1 MAEASATIPQSG
13 AGATVDGGRS
23 SARRG
28 PETREAIHRAAIELF
43 ARRGYHATSMR
54 AMASAAEIQ
63 PAAIYHWYP
72 NKEAI
77 LVRLQDD
84 FMEQL
89 TERVVAAMDRHR
101 RPALRLAA
109 AVREHV
115 VFHGLHRL
123 AAFVTDS
130 EIRALT
136 EEPRQA
142 LIAKRDDYQAIFSE
156 MIRDG
161 IRDGSLRAS
170 DAHVAT
176 YAILLQCTGVALWFD
191 PRGPLKLEQVA
202 ELHVELVLGSLQA
215 SRELIAEAIES
226 VSRHAEAGEGGQS

>member
-1 MAEASATIPQSG
+1 VAAP
-13 AGATVDGGRS
+13 
-23 SARRG
+23 ARRG
-28 PETREAIHRAAIELF
+28 PETRAAIDRAAIELF
-43 ARRGYHATSMR
+43 AQRGYHATSMR
-54 AMASAAEIQ
+54 TLAAAARVQ

-77 LVRLQDD
+77 LIGLQDG

-89 TERVVAAMDRHR
+89 TEKVDAAIAGHE

-115 VFHGLHRL
+115 VFHGIHRR

-136 EEPRQA
+136 EAPRRA
-142 LIAKRDDYQAIFSE
+142 LIAKRDDYQAVFSE

-191 PRGPLKLEQVA
+191 PEGPLKLEQVA
-202 ELHVELVLGSLQA
+202 ELHIELVLGSLRA
-215 SRELIAEAIES
+215 SAELIAEAIES
-226 VSRHAEAGEGGQS
+226 VSRRPATALAGGGM

>member
-1 MAEASATIPQSG
+1 MAEATTTA
-13 AGATVDGGRS
+13 V
-23 SARRG
+23 RRG
-28 PETREAIHRAAIELF
+28 PETREAIHQAAIELF
-43 ARRGYHATSMR
+43 ARLGYHATSMR
-54 AMASAAEIQ
+54 AIASAAGLR

-72 NKEAI
+72 SKEAI
-77 LVRLQDD
+77 LVELQDD
-84 FMEQL
+84 FMARL
-89 TERVVAAMDRHR
+89 TERVVEATGRYE

-115 VFHGLHRL
+115 VFHGLHTR

-136 EEPRQA
+136 EEPRRA
-142 LIAKRDDYQAIFSE
+142 LIAQRDEYQARFSA

-161 IRDGSLRAS
+161 IRDGSLRSS

-191 PRGPLKLEQVA
+191 PDGPLNLDQVA
-202 ELHVELVLGSLQA
+202 ELHVELVLGSLGA
-215 SRELIAEAIES
+215 SRELIAEAIEE
-226 VSRHAEAGEGGQS
+226 VTR